1 MAEARLARLG
11 HDILPG
17 HSGAYIREEEG
28 KAMTALIGIRRED
41 KSEWER
47 RVPLTPEDAAALQRE
62 HGIQVIVQTS
72 PIRAFS
78 DKEFE
83 EAGIDVQEDLS
94 PCAVIFGIKE
104 MPEAFFEPDKAYVF
118 FAHVIKGQ
126 PYNMPML
133 KRMLDLGCTLIDYE
147 RVVDEQQRRLIF
159 FGWHAGVAGMIDTL
173 WALGQRLAWEG
184 IRNPF
189 TDMGKTHTYHDL
201 AEAQEALKRVRAR
214 IETAGLPPQVT
225 PLIIGVAGYGNVSR
239 GAQEM
244 LDLLPLIEIEPDEV
258 AHIAAS
264 GKSSP
269 HHLYKVVF
277 KEWHMVEP
285 VSPGGAFELQDYYDH
300 PEKYQGVFDRYLP
313 HLTMLVNAV
322 FWTERYPR
330 LVTKACL
337 RDLFGDGS
345 EPRLRVIG
353 DISCDVE
360 GAIECTV
367 HCTEPGDPVFVYDP
381 LTGEATDGY
390 EGRGVVVMA
399 VDILPSELPRE
410 ASTDFSRILKPFIP
424 AIARCDLI
432 VPFEECNLP
441 PEIKSAVIAYQ
452 GKLTPDYQYIREFL
466 D

>member
-1 MAEARLARLG
+1 MLAWVG
-11 HDILPG
+11 HDIPPG
-17 HSGAYIREEEG
+17 HSGAYIRKEEG

-41 KSEWER
+41 KSDWER
-47 RVPLTPEDAAALQRE
+47 RVPLTPDDAAALQRE

-72 PIRAFS
+72 VIRAFT
-78 DKEFE
+78 DKEFA
-83 EAGIDVQEDLS
+83 EAGIRVQEDLS
-94 PCAVIFGIKE
+94 PCPVVLGIKE
-104 MPEAFFEPDKAYVF
+104 MPEGFFEPDKAYVF

-126 PYNMPML
+126 TYNMPML
-133 KRMLDLGCTLIDYE
+133 QRMLDLGCTLIDYE
-147 RVVDEQQRRLIF
+147 RVVDEQKRRLIF

-184 IRNPF
+184 IPNPF
-189 TDMGKTHTYHDL
+189 TDLRKTHTYRDL
-201 AEAQEALKRVRAR
+201 AEAKGALKQVRAR
-214 IETAGLPPQVT
+214 IGAEGLPPQIT
-225 PLIIGVAGYGNVSR
+225 PLILGVAGYGNVSR

-244 LDLLPLIEIEPDEV
+244 LDLLPLIQIEPKEL
-258 AHIAAS
+258 ANIAAS
-264 GKSSP
+264 GASSR

-277 KEWHMVEP
+277 KEWHIVEP
-285 VSPGGAFELQDYYDH
+285 VSLSGAFELQDYYDH

-313 HLTMLVNAV
+313 HLTVLVNAI

-330 LVTKACL
+330 LVTKAYL
-337 RDLFGDGS
+337 RELFGTAT
-345 EPRLRVIG
+345 EPRMRVIG

-360 GAIECTV
+360 GAIEFTV

-381 LTGEATDGY
+381 ITEETTNGY
-390 EGRGVVVMA
+390 KGRGVVVMA

-424 AIARCDLI
+424 AIAHCDLT

-441 PEIKSAVIAYQ
+441 SEIKSAVIAYR
-452 GKLTPDYQYIREFL
+452 GELTPDYQYIQEFL